1 MMNDNDRYEHLTMR
15 DPANDRHNEESERET
30 QDRNEIPIDQLFE
43 FLQKV
48 LEEGAARR
56 LILRDRSSRVL
67 LDVPLGPSALV
78 GAVGFLLMPLWLRIV
93 TVVGVLSSIT
103 VEIQREIQD
112 EESEEDSR
120 RRAAD
125 VRKQRITIE
134 RDEGEVPEDDAVI

>member
-1 MMNDNDRYEHLTMR
+1 MNHNDRYEHLTMR
-15 DPANDRHNEESERET
+15 DPSNDGHDEESERET
-30 QDRNEIPIDQLFE
+30 HSGVEIPFDQLFE

-112 EESEEDSR
+112 EDSEEESQS
-120 RRAAD
+120 RAAG
-125 VRKQRITIE
+125 VQKQRITIE
-134 RDEGEVPEDDAVI
+134 HDVGEVPEDDIVI